1 MKKKLLA
8 LLMAV
13 AMVATVVGCGSTPA
27 ETPSAGESKVEENK
41 ADDTTTSDDTT
52 EKRKV
57 DLLVWS
63 PSEDQADD
71 KGNWLQTMCEQFAA
85 AHPELEIT
93 FTYGV
98 CAEGDA
104 KSTVT
109 QDIEAAADVYMFAN
123 DNVNDLL
130 ANGAIARLGGST
142 LDYVNNNI
150 PASLVN
156 SVTVN
161 GGVYGIPFTSNTWFM
176 YYNKSIFTEEDV
188 KNLETM
194 LAKGKVAFPL
204 NNSWYFASFYAG
216 NGCTLFGNGTDEA
229 AGIQFGGANAV
240 EVTNYLVDLVKNPN
254 FVHDV
259 NGAGMAGLKDGS
271 IGAIFSGN
279 WDYQNVVD
287 AIGAENVGAC
297 QLPTYTLNGEAKQL
311 KAFAGSKAI
320 GVNPNCP
327 DQDVAIALAA
337 WLGGQEA
344 QQSHFDLRGTIP
356 ANTTVA
362 ASDAVKNNVV
372 ATAESSTIA
381 NTSIMQPIVGAMG
394 NYWTPATNMADAIFA
409 GEVTHEN
416 AAEKTAEMNDAMNGS
431 VVE

>member
-27 ETPSAGESKVEENK
+27 ETPSAGESKVEESK

-71 KGNWLQTMCEQFAA
+71 KGNWLQTMCDQFAA

-130 ANGAIARLGGST
+130 ANGAIAKLGGST

-161 GGVYGIPFTSNTWFM
+161 GAVYGIPFTSNTWFM

-216 NGCTLFGNGTDEA
+216 NGCTLFGNGTDEE
-229 AGIQFGGANAV
+229 AGIQFGGDNAV

-327 DQDVAIALAA
+327 DQDVAVALAA

-344 QQSHFDLRGTIP
+344 QQAHFDLRGTIP

-362 ASDAVKNNVV
+362 PLFMISSASGEDAEP
-372 ATAESSTIA
+372 TLGTI
-381 NTSIMQPIVGAMG
+381 
-394 NYWTPATNMADAIFA
+394 D
-409 GEVTHEN
+409 
-416 AAEKTAEMNDAMNGS
+416 KKL
-431 VVE
+431 

>member
-1 MKKKLLA
+1 GEN
-8 LLMAV
+8 AV
-13 AMVATVVGCGSTPA
+13 A
-27 ETPSAGESKVEENK
+27 
-41 ADDTTTSDDTT
+41 
-52 EKRKV
+52 
-57 DLLVWS
+57 
-63 PSEDQADD
+63 
-71 KGNWLQTMCEQFAA
+71 
-85 AHPELEIT
+85 
-93 FTYGV
+93 
-98 CAEGDA
+98 
-104 KSTVT
+104 
-109 QDIEAAADVYMFAN
+109 
-123 DNVNDLL
+123 
-130 ANGAIARLGGST
+130 
-142 LDYVNNNI
+142 
-150 PASLVN
+150 
-156 SVTVN
+156 
-161 GGVYGIPFTSNTWFM
+161 
-176 YYNKSIFTEEDV
+176 
-188 KNLETM
+188 
-194 LAKGKVAFPL
+194 
-204 NNSWYFASFYAG
+204 
-216 NGCTLFGNGTDEA
+216 
-229 AGIQFGGANAV
+229 
-240 EVTNYLVDLVKNPN
+240 VTNYLIDLVKNPN

-297 QLPTYTLNGEAKQL
+297 QLPTYTLDGEAKQL

-344 QQSHFDLRGTIP
+344 QQAHFDLRGTIP

-394 NYWTPATNMADAIFA
+394 NYWTPATNMADAIIS
-409 GEVTHEN
+409 GEVTHDN
-416 AAEKTAEMNDAMNGS
+416 AAEKTAAMNDAMNGS

>member
-13 AMVATVVGCGSTPA
+13 AMVATVVGCGSTPTQ
-27 ETPSAGESKVEENK
+27 TPSAGESKVEDKVENT
-41 ADDTTTSDDTT
+41 DNTT

-71 KGNWLQTMCEQFAA
+71 KGNWLQTMCDQFAA

-104 KSTVT
+104 KTTVT

-130 ANGAIARLGGST
+130 ANGAIAKLGGST

-176 YYNKSIFTEEDV
+176 YYNKSIFTAEDV
-188 KNLETM
+188 KTLEGM

-204 NNSWYFASFYAG
+204 NNSWYFASFYAA

-240 EVTNYLVDLVKNPN
+240 EVTNYLIDLVQNPN
-254 FVHDV
+254 FIHDV

-279 WDYQNVVD
+279 WDYQSVVD

-297 QLPTYTLNGEAKQL
+297 QLPTYSLNGEAKQL

-344 QQSHFDLRGTIP
+344 QQAHFDLRGTIP

-362 ASDAVKNNVV
+362 ATDAVKNNVV
-372 ATAESSTIA
+372 AAAESSTIA

-394 NYWTPATNMADAIFA
+394 NYWGPASDMANAIYA

-416 AAEKTAEMNDAMNGS
+416 AAEKTATMNDSMNGS